1 MAVFQNASGAS
12 NNNFNAGTSG
22 QTNEFFV
29 PEIFSKKI
37 QNFFRKSSVI
47 EAITNTDYAGEISAF
62 GDTVNII
69 KEPVITVAAYTRAAS
84 TATQFLTDQELTL
97 VIDKANS
104 FKFIVDDIEERL
116 SHINFASVG
125 ASSAAY
131 TLKDTMDSEVL
142 SAMFAGVSTSSPD
155 HRLGGDGN
163 GSALASF
170 GSNDPLDMGNV
181 SGELSPLKIMAR
193 MARLL
198 DDSQVPE
205 EGRWF
210 VAKPEFYEELA
221 DTDSKLMSS
230 DFNQGDGGVRNGLVA
245 SGQIR
250 GFSLYKSSN
259 VPATTGSTATG
270 QCLGG
275 HISSTAT
282 AQSILNIETLR
293 DTDTFGDI
301 VRGLHVYG
309 RQVLRD
315 DAIVKAVYTID

>member
-1 MAVFQNASGAS
+1 MAVFQNASNS
-12 NNNFNAGTSG
+12 NLSNFDTTSG

-47 EAITNTDYAGEISAF
+47 EAITNTDYAGEIAAF
-62 GDTVNII
+62 GDTVKII
-69 KEPVITVAAYTRAAS
+69 KEPEITVAAYTRAAS
-84 TATQFLTDQELTL
+84 TTKQYLTDQELTL

-104 FKFIVDDIEERL
+104 FKFIVDDIEEKL

-131 TLKDTMDSEVL
+131 TLKNTMDAEVL
-142 SAMFAGVSTSSPD
+142 TAMFAGVSTSAPD
-155 HRLGGDGN
+155 HQLGGDTAN
-163 GSALASF
+163 AASGSLATT
-170 GSNDPLDMGNV
+170 DPIDMGHA
-181 SGELSPLKIMAR
+181 SGEATPLSIMAR

-205 EGRWF
+205 DQRWF

-221 DTDSKLMSS
+221 ATDSKLMSS

-245 SGQIR
+245 SGSIR
-250 GFSLYKSSN
+250 GFQMYKSSN
-259 VPATTGSTATG
+259 IPATTNATG
-270 QCLGG
+270 QCLAG
-275 HISSTAT
+275 HMSSTAT

-315 DAIVKAVYTID
+315 DALVKAIYTID

>member
-1 MAVFQNASGAS
+1 MAVFQNASGAA
-12 NNNFNAGTSG
+12 NNNFNATTTG

-47 EAITNTDYAGEISAF
+47 EAITNTDYAGEIAAF
-62 GDTVNII
+62 GDTVKII
-69 KEPVITVAAYTRAAS
+69 KEPEITVAAYTRAAS
-84 TATQFLTDQELTL
+84 TTKQYLTDQELTL

-104 FKFIVDDIEERL
+104 FKFIVDDIEEKL

-131 TLKDTMDSEVL
+131 TLKNTMDAEVL
-142 SAMFAGVSTSSPD
+142 SAMFAGVSTSTPD
-155 HRLGGDGN
+155 HVLGGDGT
-163 GSALASF
+163 GSAVANMTS
-170 GSNDPLDMGNV
+170 GDPIDMGNGG
-181 SGELSPLKIMAR
+181 SEISPLAIMAR

-205 EGRWF
+205 DQRWF

-221 DTDSKLMSS
+221 STDSKLMSS

-245 SGQIR
+245 SGSIR
-250 GFSLYKSSN
+250 GFQMYKSSN
-259 VPATTGSTATG
+259 VPATTNATG
-270 QCLGG
+270 QCLAG
-275 HISSTAT
+275 HMSSTAT

-315 DAIVKAVYTID
+315 DALIKAIYTID

>member
-1 MAVFQNASGAS
+1 MAVFQNASNS
-12 NNNFNAGTSG
+12 NLSNFDTTSG

-62 GDTVNII
+62 GDTVKII
-69 KEPVITVAAYTRAAS
+69 KEPSITVAAYTRAAS
-84 TATQFLTDQELTL
+84 TTKQYLTDQELTL
-97 VIDKANS
+97 VINKANS
-104 FKFIVDDIEERL
+104 FKFIVDDIEEKL
-116 SHINFASVG
+116 SHVNWASIG

-142 SAMFAGVSTSSPD
+142 TAMFAGVSASTPD
-155 HRLGGDGN
+155 HILGGDGS
-163 GSALASF
+163 GSAAASF
-170 GSNDPLDMGNV
+170 TGANPIDMGHA
-181 SGELSPLKIMAR
+181 SGEITPLAVMAR
-193 MARLL
+193 MGRLL

-205 EGRWF
+205 DGRWF

-221 DTDSKLMSS
+221 STDSKLMSS
-230 DFNQGDGGVRNGLVA
+230 DYNQGDGGVRNGLVA
-245 SGQIR
+245 SGSIR
-250 GFSLYKSSN
+250 GFKMYKSSN
-259 VPATTGSTATG
+259 VPAASNAGG
-270 QCLGG
+270 QCLAG
-275 HISSTAT
+275 HMSSTAT

-315 DAIVKAVYTID
+315 DALVKAFYTID

>member
-1 MAVFQNASGAS
+1 MAVFQNASGGA

-47 EAITNTDYAGEISAF
+47 EAITNTDYAGEIAAF
-62 GDTVNII
+62 GDTVKII
-69 KEPVITVAAYTRAAS
+69 KEPEITVAAYTRAAS
-84 TATQFLTDQELTL
+84 TTKQFLTDQELTL

-104 FKFIVDDIEERL
+104 FKFIVDDIEEKL

-131 TLKDTMDSEVL
+131 TLKNTMDAEVL
-142 SAMFAGVSTSSPD
+142 TAMFAGVSTSSPD
-155 HRLGGDGN
+155 HQLGGDTSNAAAASLATTDPIDMGN
-163 GSALASF
+163 GSS
-170 GSNDPLDMGNV
+170 
-181 SGELSPLKIMAR
+181 EISPLAIMAR

-198 DDSQVPE
+198 DDSSVPE
-205 EGRWF
+205 DQRWF

-221 DTDSKLMSS
+221 STDSKLMSS

-245 SGQIR
+245 SGSIR
-250 GFSLYKSSN
+250 GFQMYKSSN
-259 VPATTGSTATG
+259 VPATTNATG
-270 QCLGG
+270 QCLAG
-275 HISSTAT
+275 HMSSTAT

-293 DTDTFGDI
+293 DHDTFGDI

-315 DAIVKAVYTID
+315 NALVKAIYTID

>member
-1 MAVFQNASGAS
+1 MAVFQNASGGA

-47 EAITNTDYAGEISAF
+47 EAITNTDYAGEIAAF
-62 GDTVNII
+62 GDTVKII
-69 KEPVITVAAYTRAAS
+69 KEPEITVAAYTRAAS
-84 TATQFLTDQELTL
+84 TTKQYLTDQELTL

-104 FKFIVDDIEERL
+104 FKFIVDDIEEKL

-131 TLKDTMDSEVL
+131 TLKNTMDAEVL
-142 SAMFAGVSTSSPD
+142 SAMFAGVSTSTPD
-155 HRLGGDGN
+155 HVLGGDGT
-163 GSALASF
+163 GSAVANMTS
-170 GSNDPLDMGNV
+170 GDPIDMGNGG
-181 SGELSPLKIMAR
+181 SEISPLAIMAR

-205 EGRWF
+205 DQRWF

-221 DTDSKLMSS
+221 STDSKLMTS

-245 SGQIR
+245 SGSIR
-250 GFSLYKSSN
+250 GFQMYKSSN
-259 VPATTGSTATG
+259 VPATTNATG
-270 QCLGG
+270 QCLAG
-275 HISSTAT
+275 HMSSTAT

-315 DAIVKAVYTID
+315 DAMVKAVYTID

>member
-1 MAVFQNASGAS
+1 MAVFQNASGGA

-84 TATQFLTDQELTL
+84 TSKQFLTDQELTL

-116 SHINFASVG
+116 SPINFASVG

-142 SAMFAGVSTSSPD
+142 SAMFSGVSTSTPD
-155 HRLGGDGN
+155 HQLGGDGT
-163 GSALASF
+163 GSAIANFTS
-170 GSNDPLDMGNV
+170 GDPIDMGNG
-181 SGELSPLKIMAR
+181 SSELSPLKIMAR

-221 DTDSKLMSS
+221 STDSKLMTS

-245 SGQIR
+245 SGSIR
-250 GFSLYKSSN
+250 GFQMYKSSN
-259 VPATTGSTATG
+259 VPATTNATG
-270 QCLGG
+270 QCLAG
-275 HISSTAT
+275 HMSSTAT

-315 DAIVKAVYTID
+315 DAMVKAIYTID

>member
-84 TATQFLTDQELTL
+84 TSKQFLTDQELTL

-142 SAMFAGVSTSSPD
+142 SAMFSGVSTSSPD
-155 HRLGGDGN
+155 HQLGGDGT
-163 GSALASF
+163 GSALANFTS
-170 GSNDPLDMGNV
+170 GDPIDMGNG
-181 SGELSPLKIMAR
+181 SSELSPLKIMAR

-250 GFSLYKSSN
+250 GFSMYKSSN
-259 VPATTGSTATG
+259 VPATTNATG

-315 DAIVKAVYTID
+315 DAIVKAIYTID

>member
-69 KEPVITVAAYTRAAS
+69 KEPTITVAAYTRAAS

-116 SHINFASVG
+116 SHVNFASVG

-142 SAMFAGVSTSSPD
+142 TTMFAGVSTSSPD

-163 GSALASF
+163 GAVSTSF
-170 GSNDPLDMGNV
+170 GTNDPLDMGNG
-181 SGELSPLKIMAR
+181 SSELSPLKIMAR

-259 VPATTGSTATG
+259 VPAVSGTNSTG

-275 HISSTAT
+275 HMSSTAT

-293 DTDTFGDI
+293 DTNSFGDI

-315 DAIVKAVYTID
+315 DAIIKAVYAID

>member
-1 MAVFQNASGAS
+1 MAVFQNSGGAA
-12 NNNFNAGTSG
+12 NNNFNASTSG

-47 EAITNTDYAGEISAF
+47 EAITNTDYAGEIAAF
-62 GDTVNII
+62 GDTVKII
-69 KEPVITVAAYTRAAS
+69 KEPEITVAAYTRAAS
-84 TATQFLTDQELTL
+84 TTKQYLTDQELTL

-104 FKFIVDDIEERL
+104 FKFIVDDIEEKL

-131 TLKDTMDSEVL
+131 TLKNTMDAEVL
-142 SAMFAGVSTSSPD
+142 SAMFAGVSTSTPD
-155 HRLGGDGN
+155 HVLGGDGTV
-163 GSALASF
+163 SAVANMTS
-170 GSNDPLDMGNV
+170 GDPIDMGNGG
-181 SGELSPLKIMAR
+181 SEISPLAIMAR

-205 EGRWF
+205 DQRWF

-221 DTDSKLMSS
+221 ATDSKLMSS

-245 SGQIR
+245 SGSIR
-250 GFSLYKSSN
+250 GFQMYKSSN
-259 VPATTGSTATG
+259 VPATTNATG
-270 QCLGG
+270 QCLAG
-275 HISSTAT
+275 HMSSTAT

-315 DAIVKAVYTID
+315 DALVKAIYTID

>member
-69 KEPVITVAAYTRAAS
+69 KEPTITVAAYTRAAS

-116 SHINFASVG
+116 SHVNFASVG

-142 SAMFAGVSTSSPD
+142 TTMFAGVSTSSPD

-163 GSALASF
+163 GSVSTSF
-170 GSNDPLDMGNV
+170 GTNDPLDMGNG
-181 SGELSPLKIMAR
+181 SSELSPLKIMAR

-259 VPATTGSTATG
+259 VPAVTGTNSTG

-275 HISSTAT
+275 HMSSTAT

-293 DTDTFGDI
+293 DTNSFGDI

-315 DAIVKAVYTID
+315 DAIIKAVYAID

>member
-1 MAVFQNASGAS
+1 MGTLQNASNANLS
-12 NNNFNAGTSG
+12 NFDVGVST
-22 QTNEFFV
+22 QTGEYWV

-37 QNFFRKSSVI
+37 QNFFRKASVI
-47 EAITNTDYAGEISAF
+47 EAITNTDYAGEISGF
-62 GDTVNII
+62 GDTVKII
-69 KEPVITVAAYTRAAS
+69 KEPTVTVAAYTRAA
-84 TATQFLTDQELTL
+84 ATTKQYLTDAEATL

-104 FKFIVDDIEERL
+104 FKFIIDDIEERM
-116 SHINFASVG
+116 SHVNFASVG

-142 SAMFAGVSTSSPD
+142 STMFGGVSTSSPD
-155 HRLGGDGN
+155 HLLGGDGN
-163 GSALASF
+163 GSAIANMTS
-170 GSNDPLDMGNV
+170 GDPIDMGNGG
-181 SGELSPLKIMAR
+181 SEISPLAIMAR

-198 DDSQVPE
+198 DDSSVPE
-205 EGRWF
+205 DGRWF

-221 DTDSKLMSS
+221 STDSKLMSS
-230 DFNQGDGGVRNGLVA
+230 DYNQGDGGVRNGLVA
-245 SGQIR
+245 SGSIR
-250 GFSLYKSSN
+250 GFQMYKSSN
-259 VPATTGSTATG
+259 CPAVSGTNSTG

-309 RQVLRD
+309 RSVLRD
-315 DAIVKAVYTID
+315 DAIVKAVYAID

>member
-1 MAVFQNASGAS
+1 MAVFQNASGGA

-84 TATQFLTDQELTL
+84 TSKQFLTDQELTL

-142 SAMFAGVSTSSPD
+142 STMFAGVSTSSPD

-170 GSNDPLDMGNV
+170 SANDPLDMGNV

-250 GFSLYKSSN
+250 GFSMYKSSN

-315 DAIVKAVYTID
+315 DAIVKAVYTLD

>member
-1 MAVFQNASGAS
+1 MAVFQNASGGA

-84 TATQFLTDQELTL
+84 TSKQFLTDQELTL

-142 SAMFAGVSTSSPD
+142 SAMFSGVSTSTPD
-155 HRLGGDGN
+155 HQLGGDGT
-163 GSALASF
+163 GSAIANFTS
-170 GSNDPLDMGNV
+170 GDPIDMGNG
-181 SGELSPLKIMAR
+181 SSELIHLKIMAR

-250 GFSLYKSSN
+250 GFSMYKSSN

>member
-1 MAVFQNASGAS
+1 
-12 NNNFNAGTSG
+12 
-22 QTNEFFV
+22 
-29 PEIFSKKI
+29 
-37 QNFFRKSSVI
+37 
-47 EAITNTDYAGEISAF
+47 
-62 GDTVNII
+62 
-69 KEPVITVAAYTRAAS
+69 
-84 TATQFLTDQELTL
+84 
-97 VIDKANS
+97 
-104 FKFIVDDIEERL
+104 
-116 SHINFASVG
+116 
-125 ASSAAY
+125 
-131 TLKDTMDSEVL
+131 
-142 SAMFAGVSTSSPD
+142 MFAGVSTSSPD

-163 GSALASF
+163 GSAIASF
-170 GSNDPLDMGNV
+170 SANDPLDMGNV

-250 GFSLYKSSN
+250 GFSMYKSSN

>member
-1 MAVFQNASGAS
+1 MAVFQNAGGAA
-12 NNNFNAGTSG
+12 NNNFNASTSG

-47 EAITNTDYAGEISAF
+47 EAITNTDYAGEIAAF

-69 KEPVITVAAYTRAAS
+69 KEPTITVAAYTRAAS
-84 TATQFLTDQELTL
+84 TSKQFLTDQELTL

-104 FKFIVDDIEERL
+104 FKFIVDDIEEKL

-131 TLKDTMDSEVL
+131 TLKDTMDAEVL
-142 SAMFAGVSTSSPD
+142 SAMFAGVSTSAPD

-163 GSALASF
+163 GAAGTSF
-170 GSNDPLDMGNV
+170 SSNDPLDMGNGG
-181 SGELSPLKIMAR
+181 SELSPLKIMAR

-250 GFSLYKSSN
+250 GFSMYKSSN
-259 VPATTGSTATG
+259 VPAVSGTNSTG

-315 DAIVKAVYTID
+315 DALVKAVYAID

>member
-1 MAVFQNASGAS
+1 MAVFQNAGGAA

-47 EAITNTDYAGEISAF
+47 EAITNTDYAGEIAAF
-62 GDTVNII
+62 GDTVKII
-69 KEPVITVAAYTRAAS
+69 KEPSITVAAYTRAAS
-84 TATQFLTDQELTL
+84 TTKQYLTDQELTL
-97 VIDKANS
+97 VVDKANS
-104 FKFIVDDIEERL
+104 FKFIVDDIEEKL
-116 SHINFASVG
+116 SHVNWASIG

-142 SAMFAGVSTSSPD
+142 TAMFAGVSSSAPD
-155 HRLGGDGN
+155 HILGGDGN
-163 GSALASF
+163 GSATANMTS
-170 GSNDPLDMGNV
+170 GDPIDMGNGGSEV
-181 SGELSPLKIMAR
+181 SPLAIMAR

-205 EGRWF
+205 DQRWF

-221 DTDSKLMSS
+221 STDSKLMSS
-230 DFNQGDGGVRNGLVA
+230 DYNQGDGGVRNGLVA
-245 SGQIR
+245 SGSIR
-250 GFSLYKSSN
+250 GFQMYKSSN
-259 VPATTGSTATG
+259 CPAVSGTNSTG

-309 RQVLRD
+309 RSVLRD
-315 DAIVKAVYTID
+315 DAIVKAVYAID

>member
-1 MAVFQNASGAS
+1 MAVFQNAGGAA
-12 NNNFNAGTSG
+12 NNNFNASTSG

-47 EAITNTDYAGEISAF
+47 EAITNTDYAGEIAAF
-62 GDTVNII
+62 GDTVKII
-69 KEPVITVAAYTRAAS
+69 KEPTITVAAYTRAAS
-84 TATQFLTDQELTL
+84 TTKQYLTDQELTL
-97 VIDKANS
+97 VVDKANS
-104 FKFIVDDIEERL
+104 FKFIVDDIEEKL

-142 SAMFAGVSTSSPD
+142 TAMFAGVSTSAPD
-155 HRLGGDGN
+155 HQLGGDTSN
-163 GSALASF
+163 SAAASLATT
-170 GSNDPLDMGNV
+170 DPIDMGNGGSEV
-181 SGELSPLKIMAR
+181 SPLKIMAR

-198 DDSQVPE
+198 DDSSVPE

-250 GFSLYKSSN
+250 GFSMYKSSN
-259 VPATTGSTATG
+259 VPATSNATG

-315 DAIVKAVYTID
+315 DAMVKAIYTID

>member
-1 MAVFQNASGAS
+1 MAVFQNASGGA

-47 EAITNTDYAGEISAF
+47 EAITNTDYAGEIAAF
-62 GDTVNII
+62 GDTVKII
-69 KEPVITVAAYTRAAS
+69 KEPEITVAAYTRAAS
-84 TATQFLTDQELTL
+84 TTKQYLTDQELTL

-104 FKFIVDDIEERL
+104 FKFIVDDIEEKL

-131 TLKDTMDSEVL
+131 TLKNTMDAEVL
-142 SAMFAGVSTSSPD
+142 SAMFAGVSTSTPD
-155 HRLGGDGN
+155 HVLGGDGT
-163 GSALASF
+163 GSAVANMTS
-170 GSNDPLDMGNV
+170 GDPIDMGNGG
-181 SGELSPLKIMAR
+181 SEISPLAIMAR

-205 EGRWF
+205 DQRWF

-221 DTDSKLMSS
+221 STDSKLMSS

-245 SGQIR
+245 SGSIR
-250 GFSLYKSSN
+250 GFQMYKSSN
-259 VPATTGSTATG
+259 VPATTNATG
-270 QCLGG
+270 QCLAG
-275 HISSTAT
+275 HMSSTAT

-315 DAIVKAVYTID
+315 DALIKAIYTID

>member
-1 MAVFQNASGAS
+1 MAVFQNASGGA

-84 TATQFLTDQELTL
+84 TSKQFLTDQELTL

-142 SAMFAGVSTSSPD
+142 STMFAGVSTSSPD

-163 GSALASF
+163 GSAIASF
-170 GSNDPLDMGNV
+170 SANDPLDMGNV

-250 GFSLYKSSN
+250 GFSMYKSSN

-293 DTDTFGDI
+293 DTDTFVDI

>member
-1 MAVFQNASGAS
+1 MAVFQNASGGA

-84 TATQFLTDQELTL
+84 TSKQFLTDQELTL

-142 SAMFAGVSTSSPD
+142 SAMFSGVSTSTPD
-155 HRLGGDGN
+155 HQLGGDGT
-163 GSALASF
+163 GSAIANFTS
-170 GSNDPLDMGNV
+170 GDPIDMGNG
-181 SGELSPLKIMAR
+181 SSELSPLKIMAR

-230 DFNQGDGGVRNGLVA
+230 DFNQGDGGVRNGVVA

-250 GFSLYKSSN
+250 GFSMYKSSN
-259 VPATTGSTATG
+259 VPATTNATG

>member
-1 MAVFQNASGAS
+1 MAVFQNASGGA

-47 EAITNTDYAGEISAF
+47 EAITNTDYAGEIAAF
-62 GDTVNII
+62 GDTVKII
-69 KEPVITVAAYTRAAS
+69 KEPEITVAAYTRAAS
-84 TATQFLTDQELTL
+84 TTKQYLTDQELTL

-104 FKFIVDDIEERL
+104 FKFIVDDIEEKL

-131 TLKDTMDSEVL
+131 TLKNTMDSEVL
-142 SAMFAGVSTSSPD
+142 TAMFAGVSTSGPD
-155 HRLGGDGN
+155 HQLGGDTAN
-163 GSALASF
+163 AASGSLATT
-170 GSNDPLDMGNV
+170 DPIDMGHA
-181 SGELSPLKIMAR
+181 SGEVTPLAIMAR

-205 EGRWF
+205 DQRWF

-221 DTDSKLMSS
+221 STDSKLMTS

-245 SGQIR
+245 SGSIR
-250 GFSLYKSSN
+250 GFSMYKSSN
-259 VPATTGSTATG
+259 VPATTNATG
-270 QCLGG
+270 QCLAG
-275 HISSTAT
+275 HMSSTAT

-315 DAIVKAVYTID
+315 DALVKAIYTID

>member
-1 MAVFQNASGAS
+1 MAVFQNATNS
-12 NNNFNAGTSG
+12 NLSNFDTTSG

-47 EAITNTDYAGEISAF
+47 EAITNTDYAGEIAAF
-62 GDTVNII
+62 GDTVKII
-69 KEPVITVAAYTRAAS
+69 KEPEITVAAYTRAAS
-84 TATQFLTDQELTL
+84 TSKQYLTDQELTL

-104 FKFIVDDIEERL
+104 FKFIVDDIEEKL

-131 TLKDTMDSEVL
+131 TLKNTMDAEVL
-142 SAMFAGVSTSSPD
+142 STMFAGVSTATPD

-163 GSALASF
+163 GAASGSF
-170 GSNDPLDMGNV
+170 GANDPLDMGYA
-181 SGELSPLKIMAR
+181 SGELTPLSIMAR

-205 EGRWF
+205 DQRWF

-221 DTDSKLMSS
+221 AEDSKLMSS

-245 SGQIR
+245 SGSIR
-250 GFSLYKSSN
+250 GFQMYKSSN
-259 VPATTGSTATG
+259 VPATTNATG
-270 QCLGG
+270 QCLAG
-275 HISSTAT
+275 HMSSTAT

>member
-1 MAVFQNASGAS
+1 MAVFQNASGGA

-84 TATQFLTDQELTL
+84 TSKQFLTDQELTL

-142 SAMFAGVSTSSPD
+142 SAMFSGVSTSSPD
-155 HRLGGDGN
+155 HQLGGDGT
-163 GSALASF
+163 GSALANFTS
-170 GSNDPLDMGNV
+170 GDPIDMGNG
-181 SGELSPLKIMAR
+181 SSELSPLKIMAR

-250 GFSLYKSSN
+250 GFSMYKSSN
-259 VPATTGSTATG
+259 VPATTNATG

-315 DAIVKAVYTID
+315 DAIVKAIYTID

>member
-84 TATQFLTDQELTL
+84 TTKQFLTDQELTL

-116 SHINFASVG
+116 SHVNFASVG

-142 SAMFAGVSTSSPD
+142 TTMFAGVSTSSPD

-163 GSALASF
+163 GSVSTSF
-170 GSNDPLDMGNV
+170 GTNDPLDMGNG
-181 SGELSPLKIMAR
+181 SSELSPLKIMAR

-259 VPATTGSTATG
+259 VPAVTGTNSTG

-275 HISSTAT
+275 HMSSTAT

-293 DTDTFGDI
+293 DTNSFGDI

-315 DAIVKAVYTID
+315 DALVKAIYAID

>member
-1 MAVFQNASGAS
+1 MAVFQNAGGAA

-47 EAITNTDYAGEISAF
+47 EAITNTDYAGEIAAF

-69 KEPVITVAAYTRAAS
+69 KEPTITVAAYTRAAS
-84 TATQFLTDQELTL
+84 TTKQFLSDQELTL

-104 FKFIVDDIEERL
+104 FKFIVDDIEEKL

-142 SAMFAGVSTSSPD
+142 TTMFAGVSTSAPD

-163 GSALASF
+163 GAVSTSF
-170 GSNDPLDMGNV
+170 GTNDPLDMGNG
-181 SGELSPLKIMAR
+181 SSELSPLKIMAR

-250 GFSLYKSSN
+250 GFSMYKSSN
-259 VPATTGSTATG
+259 VPAVSGTNSTG

-315 DAIVKAVYTID
+315 DAIVKAVYAID

>member
-1 MAVFQNASGAS
+1 MAVFQNASGGA

-84 TATQFLTDQELTL
+84 TSKQFLTDQELTL

-142 SAMFAGVSTSSPD
+142 SAMFSGVSTSSPD
-155 HRLGGDGN
+155 HQLGGDGT
-163 GSALASF
+163 GSAIANFTS
-170 GSNDPLDMGNV
+170 GDPIDMGNG
-181 SGELSPLKIMAR
+181 SSELSPLKIMAR

-250 GFSLYKSSN
+250 GFSMYKSSN
-259 VPATTGSTATG
+259 VPATTNATG

>member
-1 MAVFQNASGAS
+1 MAVFQNASGGA

-84 TATQFLTDQELTL
+84 TSKQFLTDQELTL

-142 SAMFAGVSTSSPD
+142 STMFAGVSTSSPD

-170 GSNDPLDMGNV
+170 SANDPLDMGNV

-221 DTDSKLMSS
+221 DTESKLMSS

-250 GFSLYKSSN
+250 GFSMYKSSN

-315 DAIVKAVYTID
+315 DAIVKAVYSID

>member
-1 MAVFQNASGAS
+1 MAVFQNASGGA

-84 TATQFLTDQELTL
+84 TSKQFLTDQELTL

-142 SAMFAGVSTSSPD
+142 STMFAGVSTSSPD

-163 GSALASF
+163 GSAIASF
-170 GSNDPLDMGNV
+170 SANDPLDMGNV

-250 GFSLYKSSN
+250 GFSMYKSSN

-315 DAIVKAVYTID
+315 DAIVKAIYTID